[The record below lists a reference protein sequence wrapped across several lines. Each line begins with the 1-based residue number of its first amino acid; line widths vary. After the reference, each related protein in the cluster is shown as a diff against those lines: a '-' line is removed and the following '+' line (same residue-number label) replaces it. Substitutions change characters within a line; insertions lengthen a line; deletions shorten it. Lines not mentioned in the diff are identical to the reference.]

1 MGGLGEQSP
10 LMFRIGLPF
19 ILIAVITAMG
29 YIIISLHKQNQLKD
43 TIISQ
48 LHSSIESNNEVIKKL
63 EIDLETYKNK
73 EPIIKEKI
81 VNRYIKIQ
89 AKDDKCESQMEAM
102 GDLMKKFLEKK

>member
-1 MGGLGEQSP
+1 MDGSGEQSP
-10 LMFRIGLPF
+10 LMFRLGLPF

-48 LHSSIESNNEVIKKL
+48 LHSSIEGNNEVIKKL

-73 EPIIKEKI
+73 EPVIKEKI

-89 AKDDKCESQMEAM
+89 AQDKECVSQMDAM
-102 GDLMKKFLEKK
+102 DKLMDKFLESK

>member
-1 MGGLGEQSP
+1 
-10 LMFRIGLPF
+10 MFRIGLPF

-48 LHSSIESNNEVIKKL
+48 LHSSIEGNNEVIKKL

-73 EPIIKEKI
+73 EPVIKEKI

>member
-1 MGGLGEQSP
+1 
-10 LMFRIGLPF
+10 MFRLGLAF

-48 LHSSIESNNEVIKKL
+48 LHSSIEGNNEVIKKL

-73 EPIIKEKI
+73 EPVIKEKI

-89 AKDDKCESQMEAM
+89 AQDKECVSQMDAM
-102 GDLMKKFLEKK
+102 DKLMDKFLESK

>member
-10 LMFRIGLPF
+10 LMFRLGLPF

>member
-48 LHSSIESNNEVIKKL
+48 LHSSIEGNNEVIKKL

-73 EPIIKEKI
+73 EPVIKEKI

>member
-1 MGGLGEQSP
+1 MDGSGEQSL
-10 LMFRIGLPF
+10 LMFRLGLAF

-48 LHSSIESNNEVIKKL
+48 LHSSIEGNNEVIKKL

-73 EPIIKEKI
+73 EPVIKEKI

-89 AKDDKCESQMEAM
+89 AQDKECVSQMDAM
-102 GDLMKKFLEKK
+102 DKLMDKFLESK

>member
-1 MGGLGEQSP
+1 
-10 LMFRIGLPF
+10 MFRIGLPF

-48 LHSSIESNNEVIKKL
+48 LHSSIEGNNEVIKKL

>member
-1 MGGLGEQSP
+1 
-10 LMFRIGLPF
+10 MFRLGLPF

>member
-1 MGGLGEQSP
+1 
-10 LMFRIGLPF
+10 MFRIGLPF